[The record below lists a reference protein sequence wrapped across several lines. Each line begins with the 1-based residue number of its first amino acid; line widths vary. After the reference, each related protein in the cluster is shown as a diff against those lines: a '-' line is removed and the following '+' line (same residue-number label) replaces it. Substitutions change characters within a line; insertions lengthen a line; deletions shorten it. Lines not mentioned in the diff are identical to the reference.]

1 VFGRA
6 AVWNAFSLL
15 YSLSIAHA
23 FPSLTT
29 FLKLTNE
36 KECMGVCISV
46 RIYARM
52 VYVCVPQEAHVCT
65 WAPGSPSIYRYIYVW
80 IHTWGPEGL
89 KWAIKDLCIR
99 VCHTW
104 AKMYVCR
111 RVEDKCSSRICVHV
125 CNDKCMIFSFCVL
138 LDDSLLV
145 STDTRALC
153 HKGVQIHAA
162 GCCRLI
168 PN

>member
-1 VFGRA
+1 MFGRA

-46 RIYARM
+46 RIYACM
-52 VYVCVPQEAHVCT
+52 VYVCVPQEAYVCT

-125 CNDKCMIFSFCVL
+125 CNDKCMIFFCCVL
-138 LDDSLLV
+138 LDESLLV

-162 GCCRLI
+162 GCC
-168 PN
+168 